1 MRRDRRALLIVF
13 ALVVLA
19 VAGPLPLLAEQPPV
33 VNDRIRLL
41 EAWIESQMAYR
52 GQPGLSIGIVQDQD
66 LVWSRGF
73 GFADR
78 EGNIPATTDTLY
90 RIASITK
97 TFTATAIMQLRDQG
111 RLELDDPVS
120 KHLSWFRVRPRE
132 AGGHPITIRHLLTH
146 VSGLPREADSP
157 YWTTDDFPTREEIIK
172 ALPDY
177 EQIFNAETRWKYSNL
192 AVAIAGEVVASVS
205 GEPWDRYVKGHVLDP
220 LGMTATL
227 TDAPGGPVPNLATAY
242 GRRLP
247 DLSRP
252 PRLNNAPAR
261 GMAPAAGMA
270 SSVKDLAKYVAMQF
284 RAGPAGGGQVVSGA
298 TLFEM
303 HRVHWLN
310 PDWQSGQGIGF
321 SVRHVGDRTLVG
333 HAGILPGMRTQLT
346 FDPKDKIGVI
356 VLTNADDGNPA
367 LYLEQVFRVVAPVLG
382 RRGGTAPGAP
392 ASAWSKYEGLYRS
405 PWGDTRVL
413 LLSTGLVIFDPSAL
427 SNPEQLARLRPEGE
441 HNFRLEGGFWDGGR
455 DGEPVVFEMGVDGRV
470 ARLKVGPN
478 YTMPVR

>member
-1 MRRDRRALLIVF
+1 
-13 ALVVLA
+13 
-19 VAGPLPLLAEQPPV
+19 
-33 VNDRIRLL
+33 
-41 EAWIESQMAYR
+41 
-52 GQPGLSIGIVQDQD
+52 
-66 LVWSRGF
+66 
-73 GFADR
+73 
-78 EGNIPATTDTLY
+78 
-90 RIASITK
+90 
-97 TFTATAIMQLRDQG
+97 
-111 RLELDDPVS
+111 
-120 KHLSWFRVRPRE
+120 
-132 AGGHPITIRHLLTH
+132 
-146 VSGLPREADSP
+146 
-157 YWTTDDFPTREEIIK
+157 
-172 ALPDY
+172 
-177 EQIFNAETRWKYSNL
+177 
-192 AVAIAGEVVASVS
+192 
-205 GEPWDRYVKGHVLDP
+205 
-220 LGMTATL
+220 
-227 TDAPGGPVPNLATAY
+227 
-242 GRRLP
+242 
-247 DLSRP
+247 
-252 PRLNNAPAR
+252 
-261 GMAPAAGMA
+261 MAPAAGMA

>member
-1 MRRDRRALLIVF
+1 M
-13 ALVVLA
+13 
-19 VAGPLPLLAEQPPV
+19 
-33 VNDRIRLL
+33 
-41 EAWIESQMAYR
+41 
-52 GQPGLSIGIVQDQD
+52 
-66 LVWSRGF
+66 
-73 GFADR
+73 
-78 EGNIPATTDTLY
+78 
-90 RIASITK
+90 
-97 TFTATAIMQLRDQG
+97 
-111 RLELDDPVS
+111 
-120 KHLSWFRVRPRE
+120 
-132 AGGHPITIRHLLTH
+132 
-146 VSGLPREADSP
+146 
-157 YWTTDDFPTREEIIK
+157 
-172 ALPDY
+172 
-177 EQIFNAETRWKYSNL
+177 
-192 AVAIAGEVVASVS
+192 
-205 GEPWDRYVKGHVLDP
+205 
-220 LGMTATL
+220 
-227 TDAPGGPVPNLATAY
+227 PNLATAY

-356 VLTNADDGNPA
+356 VLTNADDGNPT